1 MRGIRYVGRDTGNL
15 TDEELL
21 YIHKEI
27 IGAAWPAL
35 RAREIFEIEPVSS
48 VGYRSIRK
56 YTETDMG
63 EALISLEGESINLD
77 RTQLEAGTDVHLPVI
92 HKEFT
97 INWRDLEANRPFAE
111 SLDLREA
118 RNAARQ
124 VAEVENRLCFS
135 GESTLWRVW
144 GILGLMLAVPAT
156 QDNAGGAWPANAI
169 ANINVAIGE
178 LESSGFN
185 PPYVLLAPV
194 AQIRKLHVQ
203 LGAGGAGM
211 TYYKFLLENNIL
223 QGIIADDSVIATD
236 DGVDS
241 AIVCA
246 PGKDNFSLMVARDVT
261 VHTAPLPNMNLFGR
275 VYEVAV
281 PLIKRPY
288 ALAEINTIT

>member
-1 MRGIRYVGRDTGNL
+1 MRGIRFVGRDTGNL

-21 YIHKEI
+21 YIYKEI
-27 IGAAWPAL
+27 IGAAWPKL
-35 RAREIFEIEPVSS
+35 HARDIFETEPLTS
-48 VGYRSIRK
+48 VGYRSIRM

-63 EALISLEGESINLD
+63 EALIDLEGEAISID
-77 RTQLEAGTDVHLPVI
+77 RTQLEAGTDVKVPVI
-92 HKEFT
+92 HKEFV
-97 INWRDLEANRPFAE
+97 INWRDLDANRPFAE
-111 SLDLREA
+111 ALDLREA

-135 GESTLWRVW
+135 GESTAWRVW
-144 GILGLMLAVPAT
+144 GILGLMASVPGT
-156 QDNAGGAWPANAI
+156 QDNAGGAWPAQS
-169 ANINVAIGE
+169 INNVNQAIGE

-194 AQIRKLHVQ
+194 AQIRKLHVP

-211 TYYKFLLENNIL
+211 TWYKFLLENDIL

-241 AIVCA
+241 ALVVA
-246 PGKDNFSLMVARDVT
+246 PGKDNFSLQVARDIT

-275 VYEVAV
+275 IYEVAV
-281 PLIKRPY
+281 PVIKRPY